1 MELTTLLRQ
10 TVDVLAQLSSNM
22 EEAAEHLNAVQNLF
36 QQMLEVE
43 KSKENSGCTCRPCPV
58 HPDKPSV
65 KIPHPA
71 FLDLSA

>member
-10 TVDVLAQLSSNM
+10 TVDVLARLRGTM
-22 EEAAEHLNAVQNLF
+22 DETAENLNAVQNLF
-36 QQMLEVE
+36 QQMLKVE
-43 KSKENSGCTCRPCPV
+43 ESRKNPRCTCQPCSV
-58 HPDKPSV
+58 HPDRPSI